1 MRIKGMKKVLVL
13 FIVVMAGLIPL
24 NGLASE
30 MVTIEGEVSDNYQLV
45 DGSGQFYE
53 IADTTQGNE
62 LAEKHIGEKVRVTG
76 TIEKSDGYQVFVV
89 TSFQTLAE

>member
-45 DGSGQFYE
+45 DGSGQFY
-53 IADTTQGNE
+53 
-62 LAEKHIGEKVRVTG
+62 
-76 TIEKSDGYQVFVV
+76 
-89 TSFQTLAE
+89 

>member
-1 MRIKGMKKVLVL
+1 M
-13 FIVVMAGLIPL
+13 

-30 MVTIEGEVSDNYQLV
+30 MVKLKVKSSKTTSLV

-62 LAEKHIGEKVRVTG
+62 LAEKHIGEKVR
-76 TIEKSDGYQVFVV
+76 
-89 TSFQTLAE
+89 

>member
-1 MRIKGMKKVLVL
+1 MRIEGMKKVLVL
-13 FIVVMAGLIPL
+13 FIVVMAGWKPL

-30 MVTIEGEVSDNYQLV
+30 MVTIEGEVNDNYQLV

-62 LAEKHIGEKVRVTG
+62 LAEKHVVEKVKTIG
-76 TIEKSDGYQVFVV
+76 TIEENDGYQVFVV